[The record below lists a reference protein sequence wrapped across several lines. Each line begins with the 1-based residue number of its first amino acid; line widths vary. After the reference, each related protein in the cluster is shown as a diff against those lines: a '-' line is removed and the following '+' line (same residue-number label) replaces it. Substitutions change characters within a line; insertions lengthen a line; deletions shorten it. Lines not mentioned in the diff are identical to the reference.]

1 MDYWEILNRD
11 HHVHRTEYR
20 LLADNVSSLK
30 SPMVVERVM
39 DRAEIKWSKKDK
51 MPNLSGKSLM
61 WTKFMEFE
69 RGIQYATLAVY

>member
-1 MDYWEILNRD
+1 
-11 HHVHRTEYR
+11 
-20 LLADNVSSLK
+20 
-30 SPMVVERVM
+30 MVVERVM

-61 WTKFMEFE
+61 WTEFMEFE